1 MSENETLQADNP
13 APELNPGSESATE
26 ERPEQDQAEK
36 VQFDDAQQE
45 KLNEI
50 VGGVRMK
57 SRNERLELEQQNREL
72 AERLARLESQQPATT
87 GPPQIPPIPDQFDEH
102 YEQKLAARDQAIQEN
117 AKWEARK
124 ENEQLIAQERQR
136 QENLQQANELNRQV
150 QQFNESARALGIDQ
164 NQQSQLVSRIAEAG
178 VHGGVFEEIM
188 NSPQGAKM
196 LKGIGSLNTND
207 LLNFAEK
214 SNKGQMGLVDAIIEA
229 RNLAGTS
236 VSQNAAPRPPEMLSG
251 TGVPTQKRG
260 PRGLTIE

>member
-1 MSENETLQADNP
+1 MSENELGAEES
-13 APELNPGSESATE
+13 APELDSGSESATE
-26 ERPEQDQAEK
+26 ARPEQDQAEK

-57 SRNERLELEQQNREL
+57 SRSERLELEQQNQAL
-72 AERLARLESQQPATT
+72 AERLSRLESQQPGTT

-102 YEQKLAARDQAIQEN
+102 YEQKLAARDQAIQQN
-117 AKWEARK
+117 AKWEAQQ
-124 ENEQLIAQERQR
+124 ENEQALAQERQR
-136 QENLQQANELNRQV
+136 QNNLQQANELNRQV
-150 QQFNESARALGIDQ
+150 QVFNEQARALGIDQ
-164 NQQSQLVSRIAEAG
+164 NTQSQLVQRVAEAG
-178 VHGGVFEEIM
+178 VNGAVFEEIM
-188 NSPQGAKM
+188 SSPQGAKM

-214 SNKGQMGLVDAIIEA
+214 SNQGQMGLVDSIIEA
-229 RNLAGTS
+229 RNLAGNP